1 MVPQLS
7 TTARDSQPNNAI
19 RFHYLAN
26 QVGKLCLLGLLAAY
40 SALSVGQATDL
51 GVRIEPLTAVDQQFM
66 SEQRVRVE
74 QLANRLGRNLSG
86 QAMRDIDTLQR
97 LLDDGL
103 VLTAIDQ
110 QFMSDQRVRVEQLA
124 NRLGRNLSGQATR
137 DIDTLQRLL
146 DDGLVSSTDTLTLQ
160 AMGVVFGDLLGNHLD
175 MNWIIYRDNAG
186 RSRALRHRN
195 ADVTLFPMTMISRR
209 HQNGSTR
216 RLQSLYD
223 ETIADIRPLLP
234 GGKWLP

>member
-103 VLTAIDQ
+103 VP
-110 QFMSDQRVRVEQLA
+110 
-124 NRLGRNLSGQATR
+124 
-137 DIDTLQRLL
+137 
-146 DDGLVSSTDTLTLQ
+146 STDTLTLQ
-160 AMGVVFGDLLGNHLD
+160 AMGVVFGDLLGSDLA
-175 MNWIIYRDNAG
+175 MSWVVYRDNAG
-186 RSRALRHRN
+186 RSRALSHRD
-195 ADVTLFPMTMISRR
+195 ADIVLFPMTMISRR
-209 HQNGSTR
+209 HQNGGTR
-216 RLQSLYD
+216 RLQSLYE
-223 ETIADIRPLLP
+223 ETVADIRPLLP

>member
-7 TTARDSQPNNAI
+7 TTDRDSQPPIAI

-26 QVGKLCLLGLLAAY
+26 QVGKLCLLSLLAVY
-40 SALSVGQATDL
+40 STLSAGQDTDL
-51 GVRIEPLTAVDQQFM
+51 EVRIEPLTA
-66 SEQRVRVE
+66 
-74 QLANRLGRNLSG
+74 
-86 QAMRDIDTLQR
+86 IDR
-97 LLDDGL
+97 
-103 VLTAIDQ
+103 

-146 DDGLVSSTDTLTLQ
+146 DDGLVPSTDTLALQ
-160 AMGVVFGDLLGNHLD
+160 AMGVVFGDLLGSQLG
-175 MNWIIYRDNAG
+175 MSWIVYRDSAG
-186 RSRALRHRN
+186 RSRALSHRDT
-195 ADVTLFPMTMISRR
+195 DVTLFPMTMISRR
-209 HQNGSTR
+209 HQSGSTR

-223 ETIADIRPLLP
+223 ETVADIRPLLP

>member
-7 TTARDSQPNNAI
+7 TTDRDSQPPNAI

-26 QVGKLCLLGLLAAY
+26 QMAKLCLLSLLTMY
-40 SALSVGQATDL
+40 SALCAGQDTDL
-51 GVRIEPLTAVDQQFM
+51 GVRIEP
-66 SEQRVRVE
+66 
-74 QLANRLGRNLSG
+74 
-86 QAMRDIDTLQR
+86 
-97 LLDDGL
+97 
-103 VLTAIDQ
+103 LTAIDQ

>member
-97 LLDDGL
+97 ILDDGL
-103 VLTAIDQ
+103 VP
-110 QFMSDQRVRVEQLA
+110 
-124 NRLGRNLSGQATR
+124 
-137 DIDTLQRLL
+137 
-146 DDGLVSSTDTLTLQ
+146 STDTLTLQ
-160 AMGVVFGDLLGNHLD
+160 AMGAVFGDLLGSDLA
-175 MNWIIYRDNAG
+175 MSWIVYRDNAG
-186 RSRALRHRN
+186 RSRALSHR
-195 ADVTLFPMTMISRR
+195 DTDIYLFPMTMISRR

-223 ETIADIRPLLP
+223 ETVADIRPLLP

>member
-103 VLTAIDQ
+103 VP
-110 QFMSDQRVRVEQLA
+110 
-124 NRLGRNLSGQATR
+124 
-137 DIDTLQRLL
+137 
-146 DDGLVSSTDTLTLQ
+146 STDTLTLQ
-160 AMGVVFGDLLGNHLD
+160 AMGVVFGDLLGSDLA
-175 MNWIIYRDNAG
+175 MSWIVYRDNAG
-186 RSRALRHRN
+186 RSRALSHR
-195 ADVTLFPMTMISRR
+195 DT
-209 HQNGSTR
+209 
-216 RLQSLYD
+216 
-223 ETIADIRPLLP
+223 DI
-234 GGKWLP
+234 

>member
-7 TTARDSQPNNAI
+7 TTDRDSQPPIAI

-26 QVGKLCLLGLLAAY
+26 QVGKLCLLGLLAVY
-40 SALSVGQATDL
+40 STLSVGQDTDL
-51 GVRIEPLTAVDQQFM
+51 EIRIEPLTAIDQQFM

-86 QAMRDIDTLQR
+86 R
-97 LLDDGL
+97 
-103 VLTAIDQ
+103 
-110 QFMSDQRVRVEQLA
+110 
-124 NRLGRNLSGQATR
+124 ATR

-146 DDGLVSSTDTLTLQ
+146 DDGLVPSTDTLSLQ
-160 AMGVVFGDLLGNHLD
+160 AMGVVFGDLLGSHLD
-175 MNWIIYRDNAG
+175 MSWIVYRDNAG
-186 RSRALRHRN
+186 RSRALSHRD

-223 ETIADIRPLLP
+223 ETVADIRPLLP